1 MSRKNQNVLQGTLFP
16 EYEVKQ
22 PKKTQKRPSAVK
34 RLQAEKA
41 KLEEKVKQLKK
52 ENAKLKVK
60 AEAFDELITSSSLFT
75 TTVIAKSFGWS
86 AIKLN
91 QYLNQKRVQ
100 YQQGEVWVLYAKYAN
115 EGYTRICWY
124 DYATDSKGKPLSR
137 AHTYWTSKG
146 LLFIRQLLKEDGL
159 LKD

>member
-1 MSRKNQNVLQGTLFP
+1 MSKNKQNVIQGTLFP

-22 PKKTQKRPSAVK
+22 PKKSPKRPSYVK
-34 RLQAEKA
+34 RLQSEKA
-41 KLEEKVKQLKK
+41 KLEEKVKSLRR
-52 ENAKLKVK
+52 ENNKLKQK
-60 AEAFDELITSSSLFT
+60 AEAFDELINSASLFT

-91 QYLNQKRVQ
+91 QYLKQKQIQ
-100 YQQGEVWVLYAKYAN
+100 YQQGEVWVLYAKYADK
-115 EGYTRICWY
+115 GYTRICWY
-124 DYATDSKGKPLSR
+124 DYSTDSKGRPLSR

-159 LKD
+159 LRD